1 MYELV
6 DQKNDLTYLDQKND
20 LNWKTMVTML
30 SWKAPQKVIWKNF
43 VVSFHFNTKSW
54 IK

>member
-6 DQKNDLTYLDQKND
+6 DQKNDLTYFDQKND

-30 SWKAPQKVIWKNF
+30 SWKAPQKVIWKKF
-43 VVSFHFNTKSW
+43 RCFLPF
-54 IK
+54 

>member
-20 LNWKTMVTML
+20 LNWKTMVTIL
-30 SWKAPQKVIWKNF
+30 SWKAPQKVIWKILRCF
-43 VVSFHFNTKSW
+43 LAF
-54 IK
+54 

>member
-20 LNWKTMVTML
+20 LNWKTMVAML
-30 SWKAPQKVIWKNF
+30 SWKAPQKVIWKILRCF
-43 VVSFHFNTKSW
+43 LPF
-54 IK
+54 